1 MKAFIKKRALDA
13 SDNGSEPTSVDK
25 VKSFFSKFG
34 SGLRTAFVKPQHPS
48 VPVTSRDVN
57 NYCYASDDL
66 KTNKEI
72 VSTSSET
79 VDPLHP
85 LRGDRV
91 TPAIHILNE
100 PYGSNPRSYVRGN
113 ASPQNSAFREELN
126 SKLRIRPGHNLPPRI
141 ATIAKSAESSD
152 SSISNESSS
161 PHQKHLSIP
170 YSPPHSTHVF
180 ATTPPNSIHE
190 SISSTPSSAGA
201 SDLVSLQH
209 KLAVSRPRN
218 RRPPSKAYRTLNKTD
233 ENVVGFFSLSPKH
246 VSTNDNFFSVS
257 NPQLGLIKEE
267 SEIIHQI
274 SEKPPHQKISNIHL
288 PTEILTVNTG
298 ESISENSDSNK
309 LDSSLSGLNLRG
321 SVKSAYDSNSLKR
334 KSDSYRKSDCLLT
347 SFDQETITPFKPPK
361 KSAGFERIKINP
373 TSDFHNLTP
382 LASYNGGDQHIR
394 PRSMFIPSSGNEIHS
409 SQICLK
415 TKDVNKNLT
424 DHHDNNLISS
434 KQSSESIPSI
444 VFIPCKASVDNN
456 SNDTTNTSNN
466 DNDIS
471 LKVSNQT
478 THVNT
483 ETKTHI
489 SVSMMKKP
497 VLIDVEENSNK
508 YLRSPSPQTVALR
521 QKFGETSRINPPS
534 EHRVSRVL
542 ELVKAFE
549 GGL

>member
-1 MKAFIKKRALDA
+1 MKAFIKKRAPDA
-13 SDNGSEPTSVDK
+13 SDNGPEPTSIDK

-34 SGLRTAFVKPQHPS
+34 SGLRTAFVKPHHPS

-57 NYCYASDDL
+57 NYCYSSDDL
-66 KTNKEI
+66 KTSKEI
-72 VSTSSET
+72 VSTPSET
-79 VDPLHP
+79 VDALHP
-85 LRGDRV
+85 LSNMKGDRV
-91 TPAIHILNE
+91 SPAIHILNE
-100 PYGSNPRSYVRGN
+100 PYGSSPRSSYIRGN
-113 ASPQNSAFREELN
+113 VSPQNSSAFRDELN
-126 SKLRIRPGHNLPPRI
+126 SKLRIRPGHNLTPRI
-141 ATIAKSAESSD
+141 TTIAKSVESSD
-152 SSISNESSS
+152 SLISNESSS
-161 PHQKHLSIP
+161 PHQKHLSSP
-170 YSPPHSTHVF
+170 YSLPQSANVF
-180 ATTPPNSIHE
+180 ATTPPNNTHE
-190 SISSTPSSAGA
+190 SINSTPSSAGA

-218 RRPPSKAYRTLNKTD
+218 RRPPSKTYRPTLNKTD

-246 VSTNDNFFSVS
+246 ISTNNNFFSVS

-274 SEKPPHQKISNIHL
+274 SEKPPHKKISNIHL
-288 PTEILTVNTG
+288 STEILTVNTG

-309 LDSSLSGLNLRG
+309 LDSSLSRLNLRG

-334 KSDSYRKSDCLLT
+334 KSDSYRKSDCFFT

-361 KSAGFERIKINP
+361 KSTGFERIKINS

-394 PRSMFIPSSGNEIHS
+394 PRSMFIPLSSNEIQS

-415 TKDVNKNLT
+415 TKEVNNNLT
-424 DHHDNNLISS
+424 DHHDNNRISS

-444 VFIPCKASVDNN
+444 VFISCKAPVDNN

-466 DNDIS
+466 DNNIS

-497 VLIDVEENSNK
+497 VLTGVENSNK
-508 YLRSPSPQTVALR
+508 YLQSPSPQTVTLR
-521 QKFGETSRINPPS
+521 QKHGETSR
-534 EHRVSRVL
+534 
-542 ELVKAFE
+542 LVTLKDE
-549 GGL
+549 

>member
-1 MKAFIKKRALDA
+1 M
-13 SDNGSEPTSVDK
+13 N
-25 VKSFFSKFG
+25 
-34 SGLRTAFVKPQHPS
+34 
-48 VPVTSRDVN
+48 
-57 NYCYASDDL
+57 
-66 KTNKEI
+66 
-72 VSTSSET
+72 
-79 VDPLHP
+79 
-85 LRGDRV
+85 RGDRV
-91 TPAIHILNE
+91 SPAIHILNE

-267 SEIIHQI
+267 SEVIHQI
-274 SEKPPHQKISNIHL
+274 SEKPPHQKISNIYL

-321 SVKSAYDSNSLKR
+321 RLVYGFFFNAIH
-334 KSDSYRKSDCLLT
+334 CL
-347 SFDQETITPFKPPK
+347 
-361 KSAGFERIKINP
+361 
-373 TSDFHNLTP
+373 
-382 LASYNGGDQHIR
+382 Y
-394 PRSMFIPSSGNEIHS
+394 
-409 SQICLK
+409 
-415 TKDVNKNLT
+415 
-424 DHHDNNLISS
+424 
-434 KQSSESIPSI
+434 
-444 VFIPCKASVDNN
+444 
-456 SNDTTNTSNN
+456 
-466 DNDIS
+466 
-471 LKVSNQT
+471 
-478 THVNT
+478 
-483 ETKTHI
+483 
-489 SVSMMKKP
+489 
-497 VLIDVEENSNK
+497 
-508 YLRSPSPQTVALR
+508 
-521 QKFGETSRINPPS
+521 
-534 EHRVSRVL
+534 
-542 ELVKAFE
+542 
-549 GGL
+549 